1 MSDRL
6 ASIRAAVTSF
16 LVMVT
21 IAILF
26 LLIVALVIL
35 GIGVIWGRLFGAV
48 TVPVL
53 CGLPAVIETVLLL
66 S

>member
-6 ASIRAAVTSF
+6 ASARAALTSF
-16 LVMVT
+16 LVMVA

-53 CGLPAVIETVLLL
+53 CGLPASIETIVVL